1 MDLLYRQTYLQEDQV
16 ALLHKGSDGLVI
28 QKDHLP
34 VVLLYRGIRWTA
46 HREGPYGLIYTN
58 AVYRRVKRHC
68 HIGGRTE
75 GSDGLVTQKDHLQM
89 AFFYRKTI
97 YRRIR

>member
-34 VVLLYRGIRWTA
+34 LVLLYREIRWTA
-46 HREGPYGLIYTN
+46 HAKGHAVLYTQTLS
-58 AVYRRVKRHC
+58 
-68 HIGGRTE
+68 TE
-75 GSDGLVTQKDHLQM
+75 GSNGTVM
-89 AFFYRKTI
+89 
-97 YRRIR
+97 